1 VKPPPFE
8 YVRATSVEE
17 ALAALAQAGPDAK
30 LLAGGQSL
38 VPMLNLRLARPSV
51 LVDVNG
57 ISDLDAIRSDNGSV
71 RIGALARQAAVDASQ
86 VVRDRLPLVSEALP
100 YVGHF
105 ATRNRGTVGGSI
117 AHADPAAELPLALTV
132 LGGSVVT
139 ASTGGERT
147 VLADELFVSHFV
159 TTLEP
164 DELVVDTIW
173 PAARPGSGYAF
184 EELAQ
189 RRGDYGLC
197 ITACALTVRDGR
209 VEEGRVAVGSVTDR
223 PLLVDV
229 ALTGRTVDAEA
240 AREAGEVAAAAV
252 DPPGNLHASPAYLK
266 QLTRVLVERA
276 VGRAWR
282 NALEAP

>member
-1 VKPPPFE
+1 
-8 YVRATSVEE
+8 
-17 ALAALAQAGPDAK
+17 
-30 LLAGGQSL
+30 
-38 VPMLNLRLARPSV
+38 MLNLRLARPSV
-51 LVDVNG
+51 LVDLNG
-57 ISDLDAIRSDNGSV
+57 ISDLDAITSENGSV

-86 VVRDRLPLVSEALP
+86 LVRDRRPLVSEALP

-132 LGGSVVT
+132 LGGSVV
-139 ASTGGERT
+139 AVSTRGERT
-147 VLADELFVSHFV
+147 IPAEELFVSHFF

-173 PAARPGSGYAF
+173 PAAPAGSGYAF

-197 ITACALTVRDGR
+197 IAACALTIRDGR
-209 VEEGRVAVGSVTDR
+209 VEQDRVAIGSVTDR
-223 PLLVDV
+223 PLIVDV
-229 ALTGRTVDAEA
+229 GLADRSIDAET
-240 AREAGEVAAAAV
+240 AREAGELAAAAV
-252 DPPGNLHASPAYLK
+252 DPPGNLHASAAYLK

>member
-1 VKPPPFE
+1 
-8 YVRATSVEE
+8 
-17 ALAALAQAGPDAK
+17 
-30 LLAGGQSL
+30 
-38 VPMLNLRLARPSV
+38 MLNLRLARPSV
-51 LVDVNG
+51 LVDLNG
-57 ISDLDAIRSDNGSV
+57 ISDLDEVRSDNGSV
-71 RIGALARQAAVDASQ
+71 RIGALTRQAAVDASQ
-86 VVRDRLPLVSEALP
+86 LVRDRLPLLSEALP
-100 YVGHF
+100 YVGHY

-132 LGGSVVT
+132 LGGSVVGQS
-139 ASTGGERT
+139 ARGERT
-147 VLADELFVSHFV
+147 IPAEELFVSHFF

-164 DELVVDTIW
+164 DEVVVDTIW
-173 PAARPGSGYAF
+173 PAAPSGSGYAF

-197 ITACALTVRDGR
+197 IAACALTVRDGR
-209 VEEGRVAVGSVTDR
+209 VGEGRVAVGSVTDR

-229 ALTGRTVDAEA
+229 GLTGRAVDAEA
-240 AREAGEVAAAAV
+240 AREAGEVAAATV
-252 DPPGNLHASPAYLK
+252 EPPGNLHASPKYLK

>member
-1 VKPPPFE
+1 
-8 YVRATSVEE
+8 
-17 ALAALAQAGPDAK
+17 
-30 LLAGGQSL
+30 
-38 VPMLNLRLARPSV
+38 MLNLRLARPSV

-57 ISDLDAIRSDNGSV
+57 ISDLDAIRSENGSV
-71 RIGALARQAAVDASQ
+71 RIGALARQAAVDASP

-117 AHADPAAELPLALTV
+117 AHADPAAELPLV
-132 LGGSVVT
+132 LAAVGGSVV
-139 ASTGGERT
+139 AESTRGQRT
-147 VLADELFVSHFV
+147 IQAEELFVSHFV

-173 PAARPGSGYAF
+173 PAAPPGSGYAF

-197 ITACALTVRDGR
+197 IAACALRIRDGC

-229 ALTGRTVDAEA
+229 GLTGRAIDAEA
-240 AREAGEVAAAAV
+240 AREAGESASAAV
-252 DPPGNLHASPAYLK
+252 DPPGNLHASSKYLK

>member
-1 VKPPPFE
+1 
-8 YVRATSVEE
+8 
-17 ALAALAQAGPDAK
+17 
-30 LLAGGQSL
+30 
-38 VPMLNLRLARPSV
+38 MLNLRIARPSV
-51 LVDVNG
+51 LVDLNG
-57 ISDLDAIRSDNGSV
+57 ISDLDAVRSENGSV

-86 VVRDRLPLVSEALP
+86 LVRDCLPLLSEALP

-132 LGGSVVT
+132 LGGSVV
-139 ASTGGERT
+139 AESTRGQRT
-147 VLADELFVSHFV
+147 VAADELFVSHFF

-164 DELVVDTIW
+164 DEVIVDTIW
-173 PAARPGSGYAF
+173 PSAPPGSAYAF

-197 ITACALTVRDGR
+197 IAACALTVRSGR
-209 VEEGRVAVGSVTDR
+209 VEEGRVGVGSVADR
-223 PLLVDV
+223 PLVVDV
-229 ALTGRTVDAEA
+229 GLTGRTLDAEA
-240 AREAGEVAAAAV
+240 AREAGEIAAAAV
-252 DPPGNLHASPAYLK
+252 DPAGNLHASAAYLK

>member
-1 VKPPPFE
+1 MKPPPFE

-17 ALAALAQAGPDAK
+17 ALATLAESGPDAK

-51 LVDVNG
+51 LVDLNR
-57 ISDLDAIRSDNGSV
+57 IPDLDRLRSENGSV

-86 VVRDRLPLVSEALP
+86 LVRDRLPLLSEALP

-117 AHADPAAELPLALTV
+117 VHADPAAELPLALTV
-132 LGGSVVT
+132 LGGSVV
-139 ASTGGERT
+139 AVSTRGERT
-147 VLADELFVSHFV
+147 ISAEELFVSHFL

-164 DELVVDTIW
+164 DELIVDTIW
-173 PAARPGSGYAF
+173 PAAPASSGYAF

-197 ITACALTVRDGR
+197 IAACALTVGNGR
-209 VEEGRVAVGSVTDR
+209 VEQGRVAVGSVTDR
-223 PLLVDV
+223 PLVVDV
-229 ALTGRTVDAEA
+229 GLAGCTVDTET
-240 AREAGEVAAAAV
+240 ARAAGEVAAAAV
-252 DPPGNLHASPAYLK
+252 EPPGNLHASPAYLK

>member
-1 VKPPPFE
+1 MKPPPFE

-17 ALAALAQAGPDAK
+17 ARTALAQAGPDAK

-51 LVDVNG
+51 LVDLNG
-57 ISDLDAIRSDNGSV
+57 VSDLDTIRPENGSV
-71 RIGALARQAAVDASQ
+71 RIGALVRQAALDSQ
-86 VVRDRLPLVSEALP
+86 LVRDRLPLLSEALP

-117 AHADPAAELPLALTV
+117 AHADPAAELPLVLAV
-132 LGGSVVT
+132 LGGSVV
-139 ASTGGERT
+139 AVSTSGERT
-147 VLADELFVSHFV
+147 IPAEELFVSHFL

-173 PAARPGSGYAF
+173 PAAPPGSGYAF

-197 ITACALTVRDGR
+197 LAACALTVRDGH
-209 VEEGRVAVGSVTDR
+209 VEQGRVAVGSVTDR
-223 PLLVDV
+223 PLVVDV
-229 ALTGRTVDAEA
+229 GLAGRAVDEET
-240 AREAGEVAAAAV
+240 AREAGEIAAAAV
-252 DPPGNLHASPAYLK
+252 EPPGNLHASAAYLK

>member
-1 VKPPPFE
+1 M
-8 YVRATSVEE
+8 A
-17 ALAALAQAGPDAK
+17 D
-30 LLAGGQSL
+30 
-38 VPMLNLRLARPSV
+38 
-51 LVDVNG
+51 
-57 ISDLDAIRSDNGSV
+57 
-71 RIGALARQAAVDASQ
+71 
-86 VVRDRLPLVSEALP
+86 ALP

-105 ATRNRGTVGGSI
+105 VTRNRGTVGGSI
-117 AHADPAAELPLALTV
+117 VHADPAAELPLVLTV
-132 LGGSVVT
+132 LGGSVVA
-139 ASTGGERT
+139 ASARGQRT
-147 VLADELFVSHFV
+147 IAAEELFVSHFF

-173 PAARPGSGYAF
+173 PAAPPGSGYAF

-197 ITACALTVRDGR
+197 LAACALTVRDGR
-209 VEEGRVAVGSVTDR
+209 IEQGRVALGSVADR
-223 PLLVDV
+223 PLVVEVGLE
-229 ALTGRTVDAEA
+229 GRAIDAET
-240 AREAGEVAAAAV
+240 ARETGELAAAAV

>member
-1 VKPPPFE
+1 
-8 YVRATSVEE
+8 
-17 ALAALAQAGPDAK
+17 
-30 LLAGGQSL
+30 
-38 VPMLNLRLARPSV
+38 VPLLNLRLARPSV
-51 LVDVNG
+51 LVDLNG
-57 ISDLDAIRSDNGSV
+57 ISGLDAVLPENGSV
-71 RIGALARQAAVDASQ
+71 RIGTLTRQAALDSQ
-86 VVRDRLPLVSEALP
+86 LVRDRLPLVSEALP

-132 LGGSVVT
+132 LGGSVVA
-139 ASTGGERT
+139 ASTRGQRT
-147 VLADELFVSHFV
+147 IAADELFVSHFL

-164 DELVVDTIW
+164 DELIVDTIW
-173 PAARPGSGYAF
+173 PAAPSGSGYAF

-197 ITACALTVRDGR
+197 LAACALTVRDER
-209 VEEGRVAVGSVTDR
+209 VEQVRVALGSVADR
-223 PLLVDV
+223 PLVVDV
-229 ALTGRTVDAEA
+229 GLADRAVDAEA
-240 AREAGEVAAAAV
+240 AREAGEIAAAAV

-266 QLTRVLVERA
+266 QLARVFVERA

>member
-1 VKPPPFE
+1 MKPPPFD
-8 YVRATSVEE
+8 YVSATSVEE
-17 ALAALAQAGPDAK
+17 ALEALAQFGPDAK

-51 LVDVNG
+51 LVDLNG
-57 ISDLDAIRSDNGSV
+57 ISDLDALRSENGSV
-71 RIGALARQAAVDASQ
+71 RIGALARQSAVDGSQ
-86 VVRDRLPLVSEALP
+86 LVRDRLPLLAEALP

-117 AHADPAAELPLALTV
+117 VHADPAAELPLVLTV
-132 LGGSVVT
+132 LGGSVVA
-139 ASTGGERT
+139 ASTRAPRT
-147 VLADELFVSHFV
+147 IPAEALFVSHFL

-164 DELVVDTIW
+164 DELVVDTVW
-173 PAARPGSGYAF
+173 PAAPPGSGYAF

-197 ITACALTVRDGR
+197 IAACALTVRDGR
-209 VEEGRVAVGSVTDR
+209 IEQGRVALGSVTDR
-223 PLLVDV
+223 PLVVDV
-229 ALTGRTVDAEA
+229 GLTGAAIDAA
-240 AREAGEVAAAAV
+240 TARAAGEEAAAAV
-252 DPPGNLHASPAYLK
+252 DPPGNLHASSAYLK

>member
-8 YVRATSVEE
+8 YVRAASVEE
-17 ALAALAQAGPDAK
+17 ALAALAEAGPDAK

-51 LVDVNG
+51 LVDLNR
-57 ISDLDAIRSDNGSV
+57 ISGLDAVRAENGSV
-71 RIGALARQAAVDASQ
+71 RIGALTRQAASGASQ
-86 VVRDRLPLVSEALP
+86 LVRDRLPLVAEALP
-100 YVGHF
+100 HVGHF

-117 AHADPAAELPLALTV
+117 VHADPAAELPLALTV
-132 LGGSVVT
+132 LGGSVV
-139 ASTGGERT
+139 AVSTRGERT
-147 VLADELFVSHFV
+147 IAAEELFVSHFF
-159 TTLEP
+159 TTLEA

-173 PAARPGSGYAF
+173 PAAPSGSGYAF
-184 EELAQ
+184 EELSQ

-197 ITACALTVRDGR
+197 LAACALTVRDGL
-209 VEEGRVAVGSVTDR
+209 VDDGRVAVGSVTDR

-229 ALTGRTVDAEA
+229 GLTGRAVDAEA
-240 AREAGEVAAAAV
+240 AREAGEAAAATV

>member
-1 VKPPPFE
+1 
-8 YVRATSVEE
+8 
-17 ALAALAQAGPDAK
+17 
-30 LLAGGQSL
+30 
-38 VPMLNLRLARPSV
+38 MLNLRLARPSV
-51 LVDVNG
+51 LVDLNG
-57 ISDLDAIRSDNGSV
+57 ISGLDTIRPENGSV
-71 RIGALARQAAVDASQ
+71 HIGALVRQAALDSQ
-86 VVRDRLPLVSEALP
+86 LVRDRLPLVSEALP

-132 LGGSVVT
+132 MGGSVVA
-139 ASTGGERT
+139 ASTRGQRT
-147 VLADELFVSHFV
+147 IQAEELFVSHFL

-164 DELVVDTIW
+164 DEFVVDTIW
-173 PAARPGSGYAF
+173 PAAPPGSGYAF

-197 ITACALTVRDGR
+197 LAACALTVRDGR

-223 PLLVDV
+223 PLIVDV
-229 ALTGRTVDAEA
+229 GLTGREIDGEA
-240 AREAGEVAAAAV
+240 AREAGESAAAV
-252 DPPGNLHASPAYLK
+252 IDPPGNLHGSPEYLK

>member
-1 VKPPPFE
+1 V
-8 YVRATSVEE
+8 A
-17 ALAALAQAGPDAK
+17 
-30 LLAGGQSL
+30 
-38 VPMLNLRLARPSV
+38 
-51 LVDVNG
+51 
-57 ISDLDAIRSDNGSV
+57 
-71 RIGALARQAAVDASQ
+71 
-86 VVRDRLPLVSEALP
+86 EALP

-132 LGGSVVT
+132 LGGSVV
-139 ASTGGERT
+139 AESMRGQRT
-147 VLADELFVSHFV
+147 IAAEELFVSYFL

-173 PAARPGSGYAF
+173 PAAPPGSGYAF

-197 ITACALTVRDGR
+197 LAACVLTIGNGR
-209 VEEGRVAVGSVTDR
+209 VEQGRVAVGSVTDR
-223 PLLVDV
+223 PLVVDV
-229 ALTGRTVDAEA
+229 GLTGRTIDTET
-240 AREAGEVAAAAV
+240 AREAGEIAAAAV

>member
-17 ALAALAQAGPDAK
+17 ALAALAEAGPDAK

-51 LVDVNG
+51 LVDLNAIAG
-57 ISDLDAIRSDNGSV
+57 LDEIASENGSV
-71 RIGALARQAAVDASQ
+71 RIGALARQAAAGDSQ
-86 VVRDRLPLVSEALP
+86 LVRDRLPLVSEALP

-117 AHADPAAELPLALTV
+117 AHADPAAELPLVLTV
-132 LGGSVVT
+132 LGGSVVA
-139 ASTGGERT
+139 ASTRGQR
-147 VLADELFVSHFV
+147 AIPAQELFVSHFV

-173 PAARPGSGYAF
+173 PAAAPGSGYAF

-197 ITACALTVRDGR
+197 LAACALTVRDGL
-209 VEEGRVAVGSVTDR
+209 VEQERVALGSVTGR
-223 PLLVDV
+223 PLVVDV
-229 ALTGRTVDAEA
+229 GLTGRIVDAA
-240 AREAGEVAAAAV
+240 VAREAGETAAAAV
-252 DPPGNLHASPAYLK
+252 DPHGNIHASPAYLK
-266 QLTRVLVERA
+266 HLTRVLVERA

-282 NALEAP
+282 NASEAA

>member
-1 VKPPPFE
+1 
-8 YVRATSVEE
+8 
-17 ALAALAQAGPDAK
+17 
-30 LLAGGQSL
+30 
-38 VPMLNLRLARPSV
+38 
-51 LVDVNG
+51 
-57 ISDLDAIRSDNGSV
+57 
-71 RIGALARQAAVDASQ
+71 
-86 VVRDRLPLVSEALP
+86 VRDRLPLVSEALP

-132 LGGSVVT
+132 LGGSVVA
-139 ASTGGERT
+139 ASTRGQRT
-147 VLADELFVSHFV
+147 IAADELFVSHFR

-164 DELVVDTIW
+164 DELIVDTIW
-173 PAARPGSGYAF
+173 PAAPPGSGYAF

-197 ITACALTVRDGR
+197 LAACALTIRDER
-209 VEEGRVAVGSVTDR
+209 VVQARVALGSIADR
-223 PLLVDV
+223 PLVVDV
-229 ALTGRTVDAEA
+229 GLAGRAIDAEA

-252 DPPGNLHASPAYLK
+252 DPPGNLHASTAYLK
-266 QLTRVLVERA
+266 QLARVLVERA

>member
-1 VKPPPFE
+1 MKPPPFE

-51 LVDVNG
+51 LIDLNG
-57 ISDLDAIRSDNGSV
+57 ISDLDTVRPENGSV
-71 RIGALARQAAVDASQ
+71 RIGALARQAVLDSQ
-86 VVRDRLPLVSEALP
+86 LVRDCLPLLSEALP

-117 AHADPAAELPLALTV
+117 VHADPAAELPLVLTV
-132 LGGSVVT
+132 LGGSVV
-139 ASTGGERT
+139 AESTRGPRT
-147 VLADELFVSHFV
+147 IQAEDLFVSHFL

-164 DELVVDTIW
+164 DEVVVDTIW
-173 PAARPGSGYAF
+173 PAAPAGSGYAF

-197 ITACALTVRDGR
+197 LAACAITVRDGR
-209 VEEGRVAVGSVTDR
+209 VEQGRVAVGSVTDR
-223 PLLVDV
+223 PLVVDV
-229 ALTGRTVDAEA
+229 GLTGRSIDADT